1 MTSATDPQQGAGA
14 PAATAAGATAPGA
27 TVPDATVPETG
38 APETGAPETGAPESE
53 APMAGKN
60 PLAQLDAVREE
71 ARAKSEVLIEALP
84 WMQRFRGTIVVI
96 KYGGNAMIDEGLKR
110 AFAADMVF
118 MRHAGLHPVVVHGGG
133 PQISAMLERLDIDSE
148 FRGGLRVTDEETM
161 DVVRMV
167 LVGQVGRELVG
178 LINQHGPYAIGMSG
192 EDAQLFTATRRGTVV
207 DGEDVDLGHVG
218 EIASVSPASLQ
229 DLLDAGRIPVV
240 SSIAPEVDAEG
251 RPTGEVLNVNA
262 DTAAGAL
269 AVGLDAEKLVMLT
282 DIEGLYRSWPDRS
295 SLIPEISA
303 SDLRAMLPSLTAG
316 MIPKA
321 EALLDAV
328 DAGVRTAAMIDGRI
342 EHAALLE
349 VFTTKGVGTMVRRDD
364 YV

>member
-1 MTSATDPQQGAGA
+1 MTDPTPSTSAP
-14 PAATAAGATAPGA
+14 
-27 TVPDATVPETG
+27 
-38 APETGAPETGAPESE
+38 S
-53 APMAGKN
+53 KN
-60 PLAQLDAVREE
+60 PLARLDAARED

-84 WMQRFRGTIVVI
+84 WMQRFRGAIVVV
-96 KYGGNAMIDEGLKR
+96 KYGGNAMIDDDLKR

-133 PQISAMLERLDIDSE
+133 PQISTMLGRLGVDSE
-148 FRGGLRVTDEETM
+148 FRGGLRVTTGETM
-161 DVVRMV
+161 DIVRMV

-178 LINQHGPYAIGMSG
+178 LINQHGPYALGMSG
-192 EDAQLFTATRRGTVV
+192 EDARLFTATRRGTVV

-218 EIASVSPASLQ
+218 EIVGVDPSAIRDVLA
-229 DLLDAGRIPVV
+229 AGRIPVV
-240 SSIAPEVDAEG
+240 SSIAPEIDGTGE
-251 RPTGEVLNVNA
+251 PTGDVLNVNA

-269 AVGLDAEKLVMLT
+269 AAGLDAEKLVVLT
-282 DIEGLYRSWPDRS
+282 DVEGLYRAWPDRA
-295 SLIPEISA
+295 SLIPEITA
-303 SDLRAMLPSLTAG
+303 SELRSMLPGLTAG

-321 EALLDAV
+321 EALLSAV

-349 VFTTKGVGTMVRRDD
+349 VFTTRGVGTMIRRDD

>member
-1 MTSATDPQQGAGA
+1 MSGTTDS
-14 PAATAAGATAPGA
+14 TT
-27 TVPDATVPETG
+27 
-38 APETGAPETGAPESE
+38 
-53 APMAGKN
+53 PMAGKN
-60 PLAQLDAVREE
+60 PIAQLDAVRED

-84 WMQRFRGTIVVI
+84 WMQRFRDTIVVV
-96 KYGGNAMIDEGLKR
+96 KYGGNAMIDDDLKR

-133 PQISAMLERLDIDSE
+133 PQINAMLGRLGVDSE
-148 FRGGLRVTDEETM
+148 FRGGLRVTTEETM
-161 DVVRMV
+161 DIVRMV

-178 LINQHGPYAIGMSG
+178 LINQHGPFAVGMSG
-192 EDAQLFTATRRGTVV
+192 EDARLFTAARRGTVV
-207 DGEDVDLGHVG
+207 NGEDVDLGHVG
-218 EIASVSPASLQ
+218 EIVAVSPGSIQ
-229 DLLDAGRIPVV
+229 DVLDAGRIPVV
-240 SSIAPEVDAEG
+240 SSIAPEVDEQGA
-251 RPTGEVLNVNA
+251 PTGAVLNINA

-269 AVGLDAEKLVMLT
+269 AVGLEAEKLVVLT

-303 SDLRAMLPSLTAG
+303 SELRQMLPSLTAG

-321 EALLDAV
+321 QALLDAV
-328 DAGVRTAAMIDGRI
+328 DAGVHTAAMIDGRI